1 MLSLMTPLFNAGSYV
16 NPVFGSSQ
24 PLIINCISLCHTQ
37 PLISLLITFYHS
49 LALDRVTTRAS
60 ALQKTKQGKTRG
72 TYKLRCRIKTIWANK
87 SLCVTGTSHTPPRRR
102 GSFSMHHLVMLP
114 PVFLH
119 LHSCVCRFLHAHRS
133 PLFFLVEKRTCLRW
147 GCRAR
152 FNSPA
157 SSARTR
163 RLRRTHLDTSFPQ
176 AYPPVSSTTNPPA
189 HHHPSGSRRAAV
201 TVLHSLRP
209 TAWPR

>member
-114 PVFLH
+114 PLFLH
-119 LHSCVCRFLHAHRS
+119 LHPCDASVVFYMHIALH
-133 PLFFLVEKRTCLRW
+133 FFFWLKKEPGYDGAV
-147 GCRAR
+147 AI
-152 FNSPA
+152 A
-157 SSARTR
+157 S
-163 RLRRTHLDTSFPQ
+163 
-176 AYPPVSSTTNPPA
+176 
-189 HHHPSGSRRAAV
+189 
-201 TVLHSLRP
+201 TVQLLQHGRGD
-209 TAWPR
+209 